1 MWYRIISFFKFYI
14 KAISLYNVQSPFL
27 FDFVMNVLDTK
38 KEFYAFNALETAREK
53 LRKTPT
59 FITLTDYGAGSSVLK
74 TKKRKISDITS
85 TSVSGQTKCRILF
98 NLANHYACHSILELG
113 TSLGISSAYLASANH
128 TSEIVTMEGDPNI
141 AAVATDVHQTL
152 GLKNIQIVTGIFEN
166 TLSKT
171 LDHFEHLDLVFI
183 DGHHAEVPTR
193 TYFETIISKCDESS
207 IIVIDDIY
215 WSPGMTQAWHS
226 IISRNDVTLTIDLY
240 DIGIVFFRKELS
252 RQHISYL
259 PYKYKPWKLGLFG

>member
-1 MWYRIISFFKFYI
+1 MCWIPKRVLCFQCTGNSKG
-14 KAISLYNVQSPFL
+14 KTQENTNLYHFDRLRCRFL
-27 FDFVMNVLDTK
+27 G
-38 KEFYAFNALETAREK
+38 
-53 LRKTPT
+53 
-59 FITLTDYGAGSSVLK
+59 IK

-171 LDHFEHLDLVFI
+171 LDHFEHLDLVLSMVI
-183 DGHHAEVPTR
+183 MLKYPHA
-193 TYFETIISKCDESS
+193 
-207 IIVIDDIY
+207 
-215 WSPGMTQAWHS
+215 
-226 IISRNDVTLTIDLY
+226 
-240 DIGIVFFRKELS
+240 
-252 RQHISYL
+252 HILKPSYL
-259 PYKYKPWKLGLFG
+259 NAMNRASS